1 MTTST
6 KHFEELGELYRGVLV
21 SNAHFGGGAGTI
33 ADAVLAALWFNP
45 GQTGWPSEQDKT
57 GLRNAAEKV
66 THDAMGLLENSI
78 GTLDKD
84 WLEQRRDWHRIDSF
98 WNAKFDS
105 SEKEALEAVW
115 VFDNLT
121 RATAQAWDDYAE
133 HCNADWAHDISR
145 AADYF
150 GAAALLVKE
159 AFQIKEVKS

>member
-1 MTTST
+1 MTTSH
-6 KHFEELGELYRGVLV
+6 KHFEELGELYTGTLV
-21 SNAHFGGGAGTI
+21 SNAHFGGAAATI

-45 GQTGWPSEQDKT
+45 GELDWPSEKDKT
-57 GLRNAAEKV
+57 GLRNAAEKL

-84 WLEQRRDWHRIDSF
+84 YLEQRRDWHRIDSF
-98 WNAKFDS
+98 WRATFES
-105 SEKEALEAVW
+105 SEQEALEAVW

-121 RATAQAWDDYAE
+121 RAMQQAWEDYGE
-133 HCNADWAHDISR
+133 HCEAEWAHDISR

-159 AFQIKEVKS
+159 AFQIKEVS